1 MGKAKQAFEDL
12 LTEEE
17 IAALA
22 DDEGGADPGETE
34 TDAEDEGDP
43 DAGEA
48 GAEEGDGDGNDKPDA
63 AAAAEG
69 ADEDPQAVKTE
80 PDVTAQPDAAA
91 AAAAEEPAAAAH
103 ETTTDTDP
111 DEIPED
117 VDAAIW
123 LNKVADKERVK
134 EVDAALDALAA
145 KFDDGEMTAQE
156 YRQQQRQLQDKRD
169 DLRSAVEQ
177 ATFHETAANQTW
189 TKACREFMKDNPMY
203 AKQGPLSSMLDAE
216 VRRIQNAYID
226 KGLNYF
232 DPGILTRAET
242 NVRKSAA
249 ELLGVQIDGKGEKP
263 KQDAAAD
270 AGGKQPPA
278 PTQPKPAAAQ
288 ARKEQPV
295 PTLSA
300 VPVAGEEAIGNGEF
314 AWLDRLADSD
324 PLKYEAEMKKLETK
338 DPEKYQQY
346 LAYTN

>member
-22 DDEGGADPGETE
+22 DDEAGADPSETI

-43 DAGEA
+43 DAGEE
-48 GAEEGDGDGNDKPDA
+48 GAEEGDADGKDKPEADA
-63 AAAAEG
+63 LAAEG
-69 ADEDPQAVKTE
+69 ADAAPEPAKTVPE
-80 PDVTAQPDAAA
+80 ATTQPDAAA
-91 AAAAEEPAAAAH
+91 AAAAEEHDVAANTAPAEA
-103 ETTTDTDP
+103 DP

-226 KGLNYF
+226 KGLNYL

-249 ELLGVQIDGKGEKP
+249 ELLGVQIEGKGEKP
-263 KQDAAAD
+263 KPDAAEA
-270 AGGKQPPA
+270 AAKQA
-278 PTQPKPAAAQ
+278 PTPAQPKPAAAQ
-288 ARKEQPV
+288 RKEHPV